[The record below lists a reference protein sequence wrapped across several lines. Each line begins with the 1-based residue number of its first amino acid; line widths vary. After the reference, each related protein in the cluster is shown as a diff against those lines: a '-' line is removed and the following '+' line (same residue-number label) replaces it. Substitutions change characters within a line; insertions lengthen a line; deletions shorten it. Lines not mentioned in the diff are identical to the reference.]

1 MKKQNQQYV
10 ERIMQTKTAYENS
23 RRNKDMMKEK
33 DEESL
38 LITASP
44 MLRNTLAECGTARKP
59 PIKTGEK

>member
-10 ERIMQTKTAYENS
+10 ERIMQTKTAYKNS
-23 RRNKDMMKEK
+23 RRKKDMRKEE

-44 MLRNTLAECGTARKP
+44 MLRNTLAECGTERKS
-59 PIKTGEK
+59 PIKNG